1 MLGEQ
6 RGNVL
11 YRKGRGGK
19 VIMNNFNIIMPEKK
33 DIKEKSDIKALEIIS
48 IIIAILGLII
58 QVFFK

>member
-1 MLGEQ
+1 
-6 RGNVL
+6 
-11 YRKGRGGK
+11 
-19 VIMNNFNIIMPEKK
+19 MNNFNIIMPEKK